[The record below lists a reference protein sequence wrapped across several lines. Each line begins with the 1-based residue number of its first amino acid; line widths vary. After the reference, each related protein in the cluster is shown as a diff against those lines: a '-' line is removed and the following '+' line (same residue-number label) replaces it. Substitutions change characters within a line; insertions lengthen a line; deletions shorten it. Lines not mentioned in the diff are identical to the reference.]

1 MADIQSPSSHSEAS
15 ELLVRADPLAT
26 GPPPPPTA
34 PPAFQDTSMEA
45 SDSGVFEARA
55 SGNPVVTAGC
65 TTQDTPSPRSIVAGA
80 GVGSG
85 VLGLL
90 VGGPFLGLLL
100 GFGGAYAAENK
111 EGHLVGDTAQAVG
124 EVALSIRAKARV
136 IDDKHKVVEQSQRAA
151 AQVWTKAQQLDRE
164 QILDKTKDW
173 ALYSW
178 NSTVMYIQRHNLV
191 ERGVVGMGTGVFWLM
206 EKVMSSSSSGSTF
219 ATLRRYPS
227 STPRENAL
235 AQSVTTQ
242 PPAYERS

>member
-1 MADIQSPSSHSEAS
+1 MANIQSPSSHSEAS
-15 ELLVRADPLAT
+15 KPLVRADPLAT
-26 GPPPPPTA
+26 GPPTA
-34 PPAFQDTSMEA
+34 PPAYFDTSTEA
-45 SDSGVFEARA
+45 SDSSVFEARA

-164 QILDKTKDW
+164 HILNKTKDW

-206 EKVMSSSSSGSTF
+206 EKVMSSSSSTF

-227 STPRENAL
+227 STPPENAL